1 MSKKATTGG
10 IIAGALGLALGVG
23 SYLMGRKTKGDDAND
38 EVAEEYL
45 QNLEATDDTDT
56 TSDEEDEEDED

>member
-23 SYLMGRKTKGDDAND
+23 SYILGRKTKDDDAND
-38 EVAEEYL
+38 EEAEEYL
-45 QNLEATDDTDT
+45 QDLEATDDTDT
-56 TSDEEDEEDED
+56 DDEDSDE

>member
-23 SYLMGRKTKGDDAND
+23 SYILGRKTKGDDTND
-38 EVAEEYL
+38 EEAEEYL
-45 QNLEATDDTDT
+45 QDLEATDNTDPDD
-56 TSDEEDEEDED
+56 SDEENE

>member
-38 EVAEEYL
+38 EEAEEYL
-45 QNLEATDDTDT
+45 QNLEAEDT
-56 TSDEEDEEDED
+56 TSDEEDEEDTDD

>member
-23 SYLMGRKTKGDDAND
+23 SYLMGRKTKGDDAHD
-38 EVAEEYL
+38 EEAEEYL
-45 QNLEATDDTDT
+45 QNLEAEDTDT
-56 TSDEEDEEDED
+56 DKDDEEDTDD

>member
-38 EVAEEYL
+38 EEAEGYL
-45 QNLEATDDTDT
+45 QNLEAEDT
-56 TSDEEDEEDED
+56 TSDEEDEEDTED

>member
-1 MSKKATTGG
+1 MSKKSTTGG

-38 EVAEEYL
+38 EEAEEYL
-45 QNLEATDDTDT
+45 QNLEAEDT
-56 TSDEEDEEDED
+56 TSDSDDEEDTD

>member
-38 EVAEEYL
+38 EEAEEYL
-45 QNLEATDDTDT
+45 QNLEADETETDED
-56 TSDEEDEEDED
+56 DEEDTD

>member
-23 SYLMGRKTKGDDAND
+23 SYILGRKTKDDDAND
-38 EVAEEYL
+38 EEAEEYL
-45 QNLEATDDTDT
+45 QDLEATDDTDT
-56 TSDEEDEEDED
+56 DNEDSDD